1 MRPRRLPLVLTL
13 TATSTIMAV
22 VAATA
27 PASAAAG
34 AWSQVPVPHSGVQF
48 TSLQA
53 VDGRTD
59 GDAWAVGYVQPP
71 TATPTYPISL
81 HWTGAAWTDV
91 PVPLQG
97 IGTTLWGVSGSAADD
112 AWAVGSVST
121 HPPGY
126 HIVVSPIAMHW
137 NGAAW
142 SPVTVPGGGTLMGVA
157 DLGPANAW
165 AVGDTVKHWDG
176 TAWSSVTTPSPNP
189 SGVGPGSFTAIAAR
203 SANDV
208 WAVGSYSP
216 RRHVTAAFAIHFDGT
231 AWSLVPM
238 PAGLQVWSV
247 TSVGASDAWAVGQLN
262 PATVQDTIQP
272 AMVHWNGTAWSV
284 VAGPAIPGNGGYLRG
299 VSARATGDVW
309 AVGPQ
314 LLGDTPYVAPLTEH
328 WDGTRWTQVAAPN
341 AGAPD
346 LWAVSGRPGT
356 THTWTVGNQ
365 AAVAPGTPLILERH

>member
-1 MRPRRLPLVLTL
+1 MAKVFELP
-13 TATSTIMAV
+13 AFGAV
-22 VAATA
+22 VALAA
-27 PASAAAG
+27 GSALAAAG
-34 AWSQVPVPHSGVQF
+34 TWSPVPVPNAGVRF

-59 GDAWAVGYVQPP
+59 TDAWAVGYVQPP
-71 TATPTYPISL
+71 TAAPTYPISL
-81 HWTGAAWTDV
+81 HWNGTAWTDV
-91 PVPLQG
+91 PVPPQG
-97 IGTTLWGVSGSAADD
+97 IGTTLWGVSGSAAGD

-137 NGAAW
+137 TGGAW
-142 SPVTVPGGGTLMGVA
+142 NPVSVPGSGTLVGVA
-157 DLGPANAW
+157 DVGPADAW

-176 TAWSSVTTPSPNP
+176 TAWAGVSTPNP
-189 SGVGPGSFTAIAAR
+189 GGAGSFTAVAAR
-203 SANDV
+203 SADDV
-208 WAVGSYSP
+208 WAVGNYSP

-247 TSVGASDAWAVGQLN
+247 TSVSPADAWAVGQLD
-262 PATVQDTIQP
+262 PATVQDTVQP

-284 VAGPAIPGNGGYLRG
+284 VAGPPIPGNGGYLRA

-314 LLGDTPYVAPLTEH
+314 LLADTPYVAPLTEH
-328 WDGTRWTQVAAPN
+328 WDGRQWTRPDAP
-341 AGAPD
+341 ATGVPS
-346 LWAVSGRPGT
+346 LWAVSARPGT
-356 THTWTVGNQ
+356 THTWAAGNQ
-365 AAVAPGTPLILERH
+365 TGGVPLILERH